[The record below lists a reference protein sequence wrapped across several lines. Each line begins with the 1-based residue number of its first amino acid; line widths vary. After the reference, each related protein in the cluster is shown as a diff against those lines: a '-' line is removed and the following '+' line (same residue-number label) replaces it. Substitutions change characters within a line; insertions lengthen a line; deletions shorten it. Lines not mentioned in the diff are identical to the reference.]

1 MEPDAD
7 AEVGNRGGKTK
18 EDWLV
23 VHAQDS
29 IESLKNQ
36 VEEMEALSVALS
48 TCLDNL
54 AEEVT
59 VCHGLLLTDTA
70 AGASLAS
77 HVKFLKDLTEE
88 RADALDLYQE
98 KWTHAEQE
106 WLLYASRV
114 GHSCDDANGRIDLLP
129 TQAYNTTGSM
139 SNDNHV
145 NANQKATTRD
155 SSSGQTEEEEK
166 EWKKKELMG
175 QLANKRQKVK
185 KLRASITD
193 LAEELSS
200 NLEQV
205 ERRGLSGGIN
215 LTRTLRL
222 ELREVEFQLAQAKS
236 GEAICRTKLR
246 QLKKT
251 HINSTNIAGGKNNSK
266 NTPPPAVMEDDT
278 TSTLGNSAVEESD
291 STEEEE
297 EETTPYVQVET
308 GEEELEEQASEG
320 EERGGNDSPVS
331 HSSSTVESF
340 EQVSIQDGI
349 GDDIIPENKG
359 DEMET
364 EYDMSAAIASGNSV
378 ALTIRGPGKRGYLS
392 FGLWELL
399 GRIIGFGS
407 ESARKSAHQI
417 HQSSSPVMIV

>member
-1 MEPDAD
+1 LENDTDAD
-7 AEVGNRGGKTK
+7 GAVSNRNGKAK

-29 IESLKNQ
+29 MESLKNQ

-88 RADALDLYQE
+88 RTDALDLYQE

-114 GHSCDDANGRIDLLP
+114 GHSSHDANGRIDLLP
-129 TQAYNTTGSM
+129 TQAYNTTGSI
-139 SNDNHV
+139 SNDNIHDDEHTT
-145 NANQKATTRD
+145 NQKATTQD
-155 SSSGQTEEEEK
+155 SSSGQTEEEE
-166 EWKKKELMG
+166 EQWKKKELMG
-175 QLANKRQKVK
+175 QLANKTQKVK

-246 QLKKT
+246 QLKKS
-251 HINSTNIAGGKNNSK
+251 HINSTKNNGK
-266 NTPPPAVMEDDT
+266 NTPSPAVMDDNT
-278 TSTLGNSAVEESD
+278 TLTCGNSAVEESD
-291 STEEEE
+291 STEE

-340 EQVSIQDGI
+340 EQVSIQDII
-349 GDDIIPENKG
+349 GDDIIPDNEG

-364 EYDMSAAIASGNSV
+364 EDVSATIASGNSV
-378 ALTIRGPGKRGYLS
+378 ALTIRYV
-392 FGLWELL
+392 
-399 GRIIGFGS
+399 
-407 ESARKSAHQI
+407 Q
-417 HQSSSPVMIV
+417 QS